1 MANFA
6 IIGDSTCDLTPEL
19 RKNHDIDYCRMM
31 VSWTTKDKKEK
42 EIYASLDWDQGI
54 SHKEYFDMLAEG
66 TRVFTSQVSEQE
78 FDLVFGRHLEKGEDV
93 LYISC
98 SGALSASVQ
107 LARKLQPKFEE
118 KYPGRKVI
126 IVDPLNSCMGQGMM
140 LLKAAEM
147 RKDGKSID
155 EIAEYLEE
163 HKLEYNQL
171 ATVENLNTLKMAGRV
186 KASTAFFG
194 NVFGVKPILISDAKG
209 NNYAVEK
216 QKGRR
221 NALLRVVAMTK
232 ELAIDPENSVCWI
245 SDAECKSE
253 DLELLISNLK
263 SEVKFKEINVVP
275 MGPIIGGTTG
285 KGTIGVYFF
294 GKKVIV
300 VGE

>member
-1 MANFA
+1 MAKFA
-6 IIGDSTCDLTPEL
+6 IVGDSTCDLTPEL
-19 RKNHDIDYCRMM
+19 RKAHDIDYCRMM
-31 VSWTTKDKKEK
+31 VSWMTKDKKEK
-42 EIYASLDWDQGI
+42 EIYASLEWDQGI

-107 LARKLQPKFEE
+107 LARKLQPKYEE
-118 KYPGRKVI
+118 KFPGRRVV

-140 LLKAAEM
+140 LLKASEM
-147 RKDGKSID
+147 REAGKSID
-155 EIAEYLEE
+155 EIRDYLEE

-171 ATVENLNTLKMAGRV
+171 ATVENLSTLKMAGRV

-209 NNYAVEK
+209 NNFAVEK

-221 NALLRVVAMTK
+221 NALLRVVAMAK
-232 ELAIDPENSVCWI
+232 ELAVEPEKNACWI
-245 SDAECKSE
+245 SDAECKPE

-285 KGTIGVYFF
+285 KGTVGVFF
-294 GKKVIV
+294 LGKKVEI